1 MTSYLVTIETD
12 HHTEV
17 VPNDVLSCGENL
29 RKTFKAGGGG
39 GGLTTPLYIRGLI
52 DLKLRQHLLSQ
63 CTESKKTYTT
73 SS

>member
-29 RKTFKAGGGG
+29 RKTFKEGGGG
-39 GGLTTPLYIRGLI
+39 GNHPFVHPRVN
-52 DLKLRQHLLSQ
+52 R
-63 CTESKKTYTT
+63 SKT
-73 SS
+73 